1 MRQSHH
7 GALRCYSHSMPRS
20 NASSPFRDGFA
31 ALRHEPALLAAEL
44 TWRWCFGVSML
55 ALAIFSTGVFL
66 DSVKVSKLDQLL
78 LGTFQ
83 PQLLAAA
90 LQHIFRGSLARF
102 LLEQALLIVGVTL
115 LWSFASAVGRAATLR
130 SMVAMFSSDE
140 ESQPTAWHF
149 GSIFLLQLLR
159 AMWTQIAFTITAFL
173 LLYGSTMAELERP
186 FVAALALSFGVGFA
200 SFVGFSLNWYLGIAP
215 LFTIRN
221 GVRAKEAVE
230 QAIEFASRQG
240 TRLFLLG
247 LGFFAMR
254 LMWAAMMGSLFLAPL
269 NLAGTIGSRWIALM
283 MGLLALLYFV
293 GADTLSLARW
303 GAYVSL
309 AEEDSHSAPEPEP
322 EMPPQALAPIE
333 IIPLEGLA

>member
-1 MRQSHH
+1 MSRA
-7 GALRCYSHSMPRS
+7 G
-20 NASSPFRDGFA
+20 ASSPFRDGFA
-31 ALRHEPALLAAEL
+31 ALLHEPALLAAEL

-90 LQHIFRGSLARF
+90 LRHIFRGSLARF
-102 LLEQALLIVGVTL
+102 LLQQAILIVGVTL

-130 SMVAMFSSDE
+130 RMVAMFGSE
-140 ESQPTAWHF
+140 EDPQPTPWHF
-149 GSIFLLQLLR
+149 GSIFLLHLLR
-159 AMWTQIAFTITAFL
+159 AMWTQIAFAIAAFL
-173 LLYGSTMAELERP
+173 LIYGGAMAELQRP
-186 FVAALALSFGVGFA
+186 FVAALALSFGVGFV
-200 SFVGFSLNWYLGIAP
+200 SFAGFLLNWYLGVAP

-230 QAIEFASRQG
+230 QAIEFAGRHSS
-240 TRLFLLG
+240 RLFLLG
-247 LGFFAMR
+247 LGFFVMR
-254 LMWAAMMGSLFLAPL
+254 LMWAAIMGSLFLAPL
-269 NLAGTIGSRWIALM
+269 NLADAIGGRWVALM
-283 MGLLALLYFV
+283 MALVMLLYFV
-293 GADTLSLARW
+293 GADAMALARW

-309 AEEDSHSAPEPEP
+309 AEEDSHPAPQPEP
-322 EMPPQALAPIE
+322 EMPPPALASIE